1 MNKPLIISIEGN
13 IGSGKSTFIKRLEEH
28 WNSSKQLDEKKIFF
42 LSEPVDEWLKI
53 KDENDEH
60 ILSKFYND
68 QEKYSFTFQMMA
80 YISRLNKLKDAIEM
94 LKLKENA
101 VIITERSL
109 MTDKHVFAQ
118 MLYDEKKIEK
128 IEFDIYN
135 KWFDSFNKDTQI
147 DKVVYISSNPN
158 ICFERVKLRDRNGES
173 NIPLEYL
180 TKCNEYHDNMIKKI
194 KQKNIDTMVLDG
206 NNNIFKDKD
215 VLLDWLKKVENIINI
230 NNTDKLYVV

>member
-1 MNKPLIISIEGN
+1 MSKPLIISIEGN
-13 IGSGKSTFIKRLEEH
+13 IGSGKSTFIKKLEEY
-28 WNSSKQLDEKKIFF
+28 WKTSSGLDEKKIFF
-42 LSEPVDEWLKI
+42 LSEPVDEWLNI

-80 YISRLNKLKDAIEM
+80 YISRLNKLKEAIDL

-109 MTDKHVFAQ
+109 MTDKYVFAQ

-135 KWFDSFNKDTQI
+135 KWFDSFNKETQI

-158 ICFERVKLRDRNGES
+158 VCFDRVKLRDRNGES
-173 NIPLEYL
+173 NIPLDYL
-180 TKCNEYHDNMIKKI
+180 TKCSEYHDNMIKKVE
-194 KQKNIDTMVLDG
+194 QKNIDTIMLDG
-206 NNNIFKDKD
+206 NNNIFKDNN
-215 VLLDWLKKVENIINI
+215 VLLDWFKQIENIINETE
-230 NNTDKLYVV
+230 NNSLYLI

>member
-1 MNKPLIISIEGN
+1 MPRPLFVSIDGN
-13 IGSGKSTFIKRLEEH
+13 VGSGKSTFVEEFRKRVSGNPNYLFV
-28 WNSSKQLDEKKIFF
+28 Q
-42 LSEPVDEWLKI
+42 EPVLEWESI
-53 KDENDEH
+53 K
-60 ILSKFYND
+60 SKEGKSMIELFYAN
-68 QEKYSFTFQMMA
+68 QSKYAFSFQMMA

-94 LKLKENA
+94 LKLKEDA

-215 VLLDWLKKVENIINI
+215 VLLDWLKKVENMINI